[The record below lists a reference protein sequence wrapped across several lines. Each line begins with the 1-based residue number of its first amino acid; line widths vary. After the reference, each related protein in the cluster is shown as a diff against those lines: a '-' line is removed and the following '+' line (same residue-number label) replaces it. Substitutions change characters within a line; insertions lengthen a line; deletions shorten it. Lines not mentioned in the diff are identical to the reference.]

1 MELPNENKVGSMN
14 PLTINP
20 LALLGAG
27 ALAIALGFGS
37 GWTAN
42 GWRLGA
48 ELSDLKATHAGEQA
62 TQAATAITDM
72 KADAASIH
80 AAATEYAA
88 IESTL
93 APKIAALTK
102 ELKNAPKLP
111 PGCRPDDFRVRNLEA
126 AVDAANA
133 AAARH

>member
-1 MELPNENKVGSMN
+1 MLIPAHLK
-14 PLTINP
+14 
-20 LALLGAG
+20 
-27 ALAIALGFGS
+27 AIAAVVIVAAAFGS

-48 ELSDLKATHAGEQA
+48 DLSDLKATHASEQA
-62 TQAATAITDM
+62 TQATAAMTDM
-72 KADAASIH
+72 KADAAVIH
-80 AAATEYAA
+80 TAATEYAA